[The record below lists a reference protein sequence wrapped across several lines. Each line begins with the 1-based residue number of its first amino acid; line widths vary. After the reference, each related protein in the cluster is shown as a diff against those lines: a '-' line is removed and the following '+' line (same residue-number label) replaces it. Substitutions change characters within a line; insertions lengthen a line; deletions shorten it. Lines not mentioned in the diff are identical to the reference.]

1 VELLFIIFTGKDM
14 EQDKINAERIIQF
27 MKDNPYA
34 SRVTIFRELKMSRDK
49 CLRLVKLGLVKLPAP
64 MSTSIAATYGRSLRK
79 PSKFR
84 LKGTPNFA

>member
-1 VELLFIIFTGKDM
+1 M

-34 SRVTIFRELKMSRDK
+34 SRVTIFRELKMSREK
-49 CLRLVKLGLVKLPAP
+49 CLRLVKLGLVPRLPAP
-64 MSTSIAATYGRSLRK
+64 MSNSIAATYGRSLRK

>member
-1 VELLFIIFTGKDM
+1 MEKD
-14 EQDKINAERIIQF
+14 IANAELIKQF

-49 CLRLVKLGLVKLPAP
+49 CLRLAKLGLVKLPPP

-84 LKGTPNFA
+84 LRGTPNYG